1 MWLVITNV
9 GHYKSKFK
17 TLSLFPLL
25 SPSCLLP
32 WDDAASIKAEADAGT
47 MLLNFLGQNKSQ

>member
-1 MWLVITNV
+1 MWLAITNV

-17 TLSLFPLL
+17 TLFPLL

-32 WDDAASIKAEADAGT
+32 WDDAASIKTEADTGT